1 MEAFSICQRLPCQER
16 LPRLGKW
23 HENAERGVAGERSSP
38 ERSNLNYG
46 VEIMKAFITVMGHD
60 TVGVVAKVSTL
71 CSELN
76 INIEDVTQSILQ
88 GMFAMIM
95 LVDISKCSVSHEE
108 LHQRMDAL
116 AKEMGMQIN
125 LTRQEVFDA
134 MHTI

>member
-1 MEAFSICQRLPCQER
+1 
-16 LPRLGKW
+16 
-23 HENAERGVAGERSSP
+23 
-38 ERSNLNYG
+38 
-46 VEIMKAFITVMGHD
+46 MKAFITVMGHD

-95 LVDISKCSVSHEE
+95 LVDISKCSVNHEE
-108 LHQRMDAL
+108 LHQRMVAL
-116 AKEMGMQIN
+116 ATEMGMQIN
-125 LTRQEVFDA
+125 LSRLEVFDA